1 MLVAAAPPALQD
13 FTDMNLHCA
22 DVHECAREQI
32 LGQKLKPMKNL
43 NTVKLYYMYYICM
56 YMYTV
61 SKRKTSY
68 EQILHTE

>member
-1 MLVAAAPPALQD
+1 MLVAVAPPALQD

-43 NTVKLYYMYYICM
+43 NTVKRINICM

-68 EQILHTE
+68 EQI

>member
-43 NTVKLYYMYYICM
+43 NTVKLY
-56 YMYTV
+56 
-61 SKRKTSY
+61 
-68 EQILHTE
+68 

>member
-22 DVHECAREQI
+22 DVHERAREQI

-43 NTVKLYYMYYICM
+43 NTVKRINICI
-56 YMYTV
+56 YVYV
-61 SKRKTSY
+61 YCIKKKN
-68 EQILHTE
+68 